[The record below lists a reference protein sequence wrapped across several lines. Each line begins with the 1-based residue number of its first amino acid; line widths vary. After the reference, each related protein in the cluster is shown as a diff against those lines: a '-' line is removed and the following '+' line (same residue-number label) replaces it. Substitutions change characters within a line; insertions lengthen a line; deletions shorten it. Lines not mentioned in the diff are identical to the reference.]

1 MTTHRRAA
9 LARYQR
15 ESALWSRD
23 VVGLPLHTYQTGPA
37 DYIVQAVAEKRN
49 EVIVLKM
56 PRQSGKN
63 ETSAQVEALLLARF
77 GGRGGQIVK
86 CAPTWKPQIVNSK
99 LRLEQRAAMV
109 RERLPF
115 LAYRPRAGYLMECG
129 RASLAF
135 LSAAP
140 DANVVGATAS
150 LLLEVDE
157 AQDVDPAKFEKD
169 FSPMRASTG
178 APIVAYGTSWTDQT
192 LLAGFERDIHEG
204 RTPGRVFRV
213 TPDRVAEDNPA
224 YGDFVDSEVRRK
236 GREHPLV
243 KTQYFLEELEA
254 GGRALVPQT
263 LGLMAGEHT
272 RRERRTSE
280 KQIVAGLDL
289 AGADENAGSLEALI
303 DGSKR
308 DSVALTIG
316 ELHWVALMD
325 GVVEPMVIIVARYEW
340 QNVHPVSLHST
351 LYQILAERWKV
362 DRVHCDET
370 GIGETVTRFLQSG
383 LNRPGYERVVGVKFD
398 SAWNSDTRMAG
409 RYMAACLGSRLVD
422 YRSPNAE
429 PIRDAGQPV
438 AEASDPDRHAWWQR
452 GHARIE
458 ARPGAKFRLRVPG
471 GEGHDDLLLSE
482 QLLMDAAHE
491 MGRPREVRIL

>member
-1 MTTHRRAA
+1 MTTRRAA
-9 LARYQR
+9 FAQYQR
-15 ESALWSRD
+15 ETALWSRD
-23 VVGLPLHTYQTGPA
+23 VVGLPLHRYQSEPA
-37 DYIVQAVAEKRN
+37 DYIVRMVAEGRN
-49 EVIVLKM
+49 ETVVLKM

-77 GGRGGQIVK
+77 GGMGGQMVK

-115 LAYRPRAGYLMECG
+115 LAYRNRAGYMMECG
-129 RASLAF
+129 KASLAF

-140 DANVVGATAS
+140 EANVVGATAS
-150 LLLEVDE
+150 LLMEVDE

-178 APIVAYGTSWTDQT
+178 APVVAYGTSWTDAT

-213 TPDRVAEDNPA
+213 GPERVAEENPA

-243 KTQYFLEELEA
+243 KTQYFLEELEG
-254 GGRALVPQT
+254 GGRALSPQT
-263 LGLMAGEHT
+263 LRLMAGDHQP
-272 RRERRTSE
+272 RERRTNE

-303 DGSKR
+303 EGSNR
-308 DSVALTIG
+308 DSVALTVG

-325 GVVEPMVIIVARYEW
+325 GVVEPMVTVVARYEW
-340 QNVHPVSLHST
+340 QNIHPVSLHSA
-351 LYQILAERWKV
+351 LYQLVAERWKI
-362 DRVHCDET
+362 DRLHVDET
-370 GIGETVTRFLQSG
+370 GIGETVTRFLQSA
-383 LNRPGYERVVGVKFD
+383 LNRPGYERVIGVKFD
-398 SAWNSDTRMAG
+398 SAWNADTRMAG
-409 RYMAACLGSRLVD
+409 RYLAACLGSRLVD
-422 YRSPNAE
+422 YASPTAQ

-438 AEASDPDRHAWWQR
+438 ADSSDPDRHAWWQR

-458 ARPGAKFRLRVPG
+458 ARPGAKFRLRVPA
-471 GEGHDDLLLSE
+471 GEGHDDILLSE

-491 MGRPREVRIL
+491 AGRPREVRIL